1 MVKARGD
8 IAVTLCERSS
18 SMNIYAVSDLTLIAS
33 VNFEFYAQNS
43 WIMLGE
49 QGFDIIQNGNGY
61 IIFFSSVE
69 IQGFIYQLH
78 AVEFLYDP
86 IQGSWA
92 GNSAYQLQL
101 HTRVQEF
108 TQPFQF
114 ELALDGAFATW
125 LTQDAKDLQ
134 V

>member
-8 IAVTLCERSS
+8 IAVTLCEDTS
-18 SMNIYAVSDLTLIAS
+18 SMSIFSISDLTLIAS

-43 WIMLGE
+43 WKFLGE

-69 IQGFIYQLH
+69 TQGFTYQLH

-86 IQGSWA
+86 I
-92 GNSAYQLQL
+92 
-101 HTRVQEF
+101 
-108 TQPFQF
+108 
-114 ELALDGAFATW
+114 
-125 LTQDAKDLQ
+125 
-134 V
+134 